1 MTTDSDAHKMDF
13 LFLLTGGG
21 NEAAKGDFVAVW
33 NCRWSYEVNVV
44 GAGEHAGADTLG
56 ESAKVVGVGA
66 DPDSFVY
73 TAAEVMVSE
82 RLSGLGINDGVGS
95 GAVGT
100 GLDQITRGSR
110 IVGIVR
116 NDVRVGPG
124 VCMVPKRSETVRRW
138 VSRGGDE
145 LWWSHPRN

>member
-1 MTTDSDAHKMDF
+1 M
-13 LFLLTGGG
+13 
-21 NEAAKGDFVAVW
+21 
-33 NCRWSYEVNVV
+33 
-44 GAGEHAGADTLG
+44 G

-82 RLSGLGINDGVGS
+82 RLYGLGINDGVGS

-124 VCMVPKRSETVRRW
+124 VCMVPKRSAAVRRW